1 MTKTCSCVT
10 DAPCLSHQNH
20 QQLMDIHGA
29 VYIKRNTWFKPQ
41 HPYFVCLRYAVSLRP
56 HLLCTSLTSIV
67 YPTIPLRSVCIVGF
81 AFRSQHPNLDNGL
94 INDSNFM
101 RKHMRYY
108 YTALMRFKVLY
119 VDGGFHRPVGD
130 TDVSTSTNRYRHH
143 RSNEFIRL
151 STVDLFFVKINVI
164 HVTLKGELGMIDG
177 PTRSPRGELV

>member
-130 TDVSTSTNRYRHH
+130 TDVSTSTLQTDTATTGRVWVYPPHH
-143 RSNEFIRL
+143 R
-151 STVDLFFVKINVI
+151 
-164 HVTLKGELGMIDG
+164 
-177 PTRSPRGELV
+177 RSIFCSQSMWPWKVSWAW